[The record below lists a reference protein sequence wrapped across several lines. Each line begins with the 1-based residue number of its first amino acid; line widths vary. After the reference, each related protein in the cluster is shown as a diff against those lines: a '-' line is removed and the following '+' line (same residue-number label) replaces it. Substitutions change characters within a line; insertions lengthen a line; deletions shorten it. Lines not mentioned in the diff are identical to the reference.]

1 MDVNTHDES
10 APILPTSKVSDVPVK
25 EKTHWLIENLWLEN
39 ACGIIGGQPK
49 SYKSWLGLDIAV
61 SVASGTPCLGLF
73 RATQP
78 GRALVFMAEDSVA
91 DVRLRIKNIAD
102 SRGLEIDDLD
112 VHLITSPTL
121 FLDNHEDQEKLDAT
135 IKRFF
140 PKVVLLDPLVRL
152 HRLDENNAKEISGLL
167 GFIRGL
173 QRKHNTAIIITH
185 HATKRGSRRPGQA
198 LRGSSDIH
206 AFGDSNLYLS
216 RRGDEID
223 LAMEHR
229 SAASPDAVRLVLAVN
244 PQPHL
249 APVKKNEDDT
259 SKKITL
265 EKRIIELL
273 SESKS
278 INLSRATIRQTL
290 KANNQR
296 IGNTL
301 AELEASGKIV
311 CSQSGYTLN
320 LIDSHNNAG
329 QGQMR

>member
-1 MDVNTHDES
+1 MDVNDHD
-10 APILPTSKVSDVPVK
+10 AFGQILPTSKVSDVPAN

-49 SYKSWLGLDIAV
+49 CCKSWLGLDIAV
-61 SVASGTPCLGLF
+61 SVASGTPSLGLF
-73 RATQP
+73 RANQT
-78 GRALVFMAEDSVA
+78 GRALVFMAEDNIA
-91 DVRLRIKNIAD
+91 DVLLRVKNIAE
-102 SRGLEIDDLD
+102 SRGLEINDLN

-121 FLDNHEDQEKLDAT
+121 FLDSHEDQEKLDAT
-135 IKRFF
+135 IKRFC

-198 LRGSSDIH
+198 LRGSSDIR

-229 SAASPDAVRLVLAVN
+229 SAASPDAVRLVLAGS

-249 APVKKNEDDT
+249 AIAQKNEGDKT
-259 SKKITL
+259 NKVSL

-273 SESKS
+273 SENKTTP
-278 INLSRATIRQTL
+278 LSRATIRQTL

-296 IGNTL
+296 IGNSL
-301 AELEASGKIV
+301 AELEASGKVV
-311 CSQSGYTLN
+311 CSQAGYTLT
-320 LIDSHNNAG
+320 
-329 QGQMR
+329 